1 MNWNTGVRTS
11 TVSAD
16 WEAWDIPFRL
26 MVTNP
31 WEIESASEL
40 IEGQFEALAE
50 VAGSSFAGPIPD
62 KALIRA
68 LGGGARPRHTASFPH
83 GIISVPREVD
93 AHWPAQTV
101 RQPAMTSAACAREG
115 WCCAGP
121 LSTCALI
128 AQRCAELVADASAC
142 GALVAF
148 GHDVA
153 TSGPAPL
160 GGWRIEMLSGSAA
173 HSVVA
178 VDGGAVSSTGSARAA
193 HDDRGRSVVWRSVT
207 VAAADA
213 PTARTAC
220 SDAMEQ
226 GAAAPALLAENGL
239 PAHLVDI
246 AGVVH
251 RVGAWPAAHE
261 LDRRAGQRDRARTDD
276 TAR

>member
-16 WEAWDIPFRL
+16 WEAWDVPFRL
-26 MVTNP
+26 AITDP
-31 WEIESASEL
+31 WKMESAREL
-40 IEGQFEALAE
+40 IEEQFEMLAAA
-50 VAGSSFAGPIPD
+50 AGGGLTGPMRD
-62 KALIRA
+62 KTLIRA
-68 LGGGARPRHTASFPH
+68 SGGAARPRHTASFPH
-83 GIISVPREVD
+83 GIISVPREAD
-93 AHWPAQTV
+93 AHWPGQTV
-101 RQPAMTSAACAREG
+101 HRRALTSATRARER
-115 WCCAGP
+115 WCWAGP
-121 LSTCALI
+121 PSTCALI
-128 AQRCAELVADASAC
+128 AQRCAELVAEASAC

-153 TSGPAPL
+153 TSGLAPL
-160 GGWRIEMLSGSAA
+160 GGWRIEMVGRSAA

-178 VDGGAVSSTGSARAA
+178 VDGGAVSSTGSAHAA
-193 HDDRGRSVVWRSVT
+193 HDDRGQSTVWRSVT

-213 PTARTAC
+213 PTARAAC

-226 GAAAPALLAENGL
+226 GAAAPALLAEIGL

-251 RVGAWPAAHE
+251 RVGAWPAAYE
-261 LDRRAGQRDRARTDD
+261 LDPRAGQRYRALTGG